1 MKAAFVTAY
10 GGSDVIKLKEVDRP
24 SPGKGEV
31 LVGIHSTAVTAGD
44 ARLRGLDVP
53 FGFKTMVRLMFG
65 WSRPRRP
72 IMGWCFAGRVEAL
85 GPETEGPEIGTAVMG
100 IAGPKGGAHAEYIAL
115 PAARVVPMPTGLS
128 MDEGAA
134 FFFGGL
140 TAQYFLMEQAGLQK
154 GERVLINGATGSV
167 GSAAIEMAK
176 AVGAHVTA
184 VCGAANAALAKE
196 LGADA
201 VLDYRHDVIDG
212 RYDVVMDVIG
222 TLQHQGA
229 LPLLEKGGRLILV
242 TAGLMDM
249 LGAAV
254 LKRKDGILRIGG
266 TSPEDRN
273 SIENLVR
280 RYEAGEYRPRVG
292 MVLPFAD
299 IRAAH
304 EIASGR
310 HKPGNLVLRM
320 KD

>member
-10 GGSDVIKLKEVDRP
+10 GGSDVIKLIQTTRP

-31 LVGIHSTAVTAGD
+31 LVRIHSAAVTAGD

-72 IMGWCFAGRVEAL
+72 IMGWCFAGSIAAL
-85 GPETEGPEIGTAVMG
+85 GPETEGPATGAAVMG

-115 PAARVVPMPTGLS
+115 STTRLVPLPAGLS

-140 TAQYFLMEQAGLQK
+140 TAQYFLMEQAELQK

-176 AVGAHVTA
+176 AAGAHVTA

-196 LGADA
+196 LGADT
-201 VLDYRHDVIDG
+201 VLDYRHDLIDG

-229 LPLLEKGGRLILV
+229 RPLLEKGGRLILI
-242 TAGLMDM
+242 TAGLLDM
-249 LGAAV
+249 LGAAIW
-254 LKRKDGILRIGG
+254 KRKDGILRIGG
-266 TSPEDRN
+266 TSPEDRKAM
-273 SIENLVR
+273 ENLVR
-280 RYEAGEYRPRVG
+280 RYELGEYRPRVG
-292 MVLPFAD
+292 LVLPFED

-304 EIASGR
+304 EIASAR
-310 HKPGNLVLRM
+310 HKPGNLVLRI